1 MQKTLPNALVYELI
15 ANDISASMRSGWVR
29 RFSAISKTD
38 LGPANRPY
46 FQNAFALCAAVR
58 KKTRRVNRD
67 RGGGLP
73 AGNCRVRAR
82 NANNPVKQMFH
93 LTVSNIGLNV

>member
-29 RFSAISKTD
+29 RFSPISKTD

-46 FQNAFALCAAVR
+46 FQNAFALCAPVR

-73 AGNCRVRAR
+73 SGKWPRRSAKGR
-82 NANNPVKQMFH
+82 KQLKKIVH
-93 LTVSNIGLNV
+93 LAFLNI